1 MLMFGLNRLARGLRS
16 SNPALAV
23 AGLVIAAVGFARS
36 RRGGNDRELLYSREL
51 KPGEELLFKLG
62 D

>member
-16 SNPALAV
+16 SNPALSV
-23 AGLVIAAVGFARS
+23 AGLVIAIIGYARS
-36 RRGGNDRELLYSREL
+36 RRGGKDRELLYSKEL
-51 KPGEELLFKLG
+51 KPGEELLFKLA

>member
-23 AGLVIAAVGFARS
+23 AGLAIAVVGFARS
-36 RRGGNDRELLYSREL
+36 RRGSNDRALLYSREL
-51 KPGEELLFKLG
+51 KPGEELLFKLA